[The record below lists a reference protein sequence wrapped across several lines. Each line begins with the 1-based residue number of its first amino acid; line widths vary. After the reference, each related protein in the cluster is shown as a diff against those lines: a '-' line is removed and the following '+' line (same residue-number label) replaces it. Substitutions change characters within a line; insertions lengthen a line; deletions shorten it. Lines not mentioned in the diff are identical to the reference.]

1 MSIKKWAVSNWGDT
15 PIEKEYSRETGHFY
29 IHMKGRGRDPK
40 ISRWEKFF
48 DSELDALSFIKQR
61 DENKISAKKVDRIKA
76 NAVELLD
83 SLERLLENHTQLV
96 NCGDCGNWDVELEP
110 EVIAA
115 RAAIAK
121 ARGES

>member
-15 PIEKEYSRETGHFY
+15 PIEKEYSRETEHFY

-48 DSELDALSFIKQR
+48 HSESDALSFIKQR
-61 DENKISAKKVDRIKA
+61 DENKANAKKVDRIKA
-76 NAVELLD
+76 NAVELLEAATTALHEMRHTTATRD
-83 SLERLLENHTQLV
+83 SFTNAVDALDL
-96 NCGDCGNWDVELEP
+96 
-110 EVIAA
+110 
-115 RAAIAK
+115 AIAR